1 MDWDWDRLESIL
13 LDQIKRKPS
22 FISGFYEI
30 KKLLAD
36 HSLTEVVD
44 NVEEGR
50 LQTEFNDWFNEIL
63 TDQLP
68 KKVKSLYF
76 GLFSMIDPDNEDEE
90 ITTIYFCGST
100 STPQDDDDWA
110 CWTDDSY
117 LPDNRYLVLSD
128 FMVIDQNI
136 KLNPHI
142 EGDLNVLIFHG
153 LLDLLILNSLEQIKN
168 SLTATRKSLYLGSGF
183 DGGDIVIMGKLTKS
197 GLV

>member
-1 MDWDWDRLESIL
+1 MDWDWDRLEPIL

-30 KKLLAD
+30 KKLLAN
-36 HSLTEVVD
+36 HSLTEVIE

-63 TDQLP
+63 TDQFP

-100 STPQDDDDWA
+100 STPHDDDDWA

-142 EGDLNVLIFHG
+142 EGDLNVLVFHG
-153 LLDLLILNSLEQIKN
+153 LLNLLILNSLEQIKN
-168 SLTATRKSLYLGSGF
+168 SLTATHKSLFLGSGF